1 MPSPPPSSPP
11 TSSHHAGSSRPARRP
26 SGVASVGGPPP
37 FGQHPGA
44 TTRPGSARPLAPS
57 ATAGPSFASAWP
69 PRAAGTA
76 AGARAEADA
85 RGFGASGGGA
95 AQSCFE
101 RGPAPSFASASE
113 QRALVAAA
121 AAAAVAS
128 GAFLPGGGGGQDG
141 ASPGKSSGEGLSGP
155 AAVAAVE
162 EGEAGAGSTSPL
174 APRPLSDAA
183 DPGSIPSPPR
193 RVRRRVDDDGVM
205 AIAAAQHQPPP
216 PRRPAAARR
225 LDWPGGADR
234 TLRGARVPGR
244 VPVPVRVA
252 GVAGPYHR
260 RDPLEAEE

>member
-85 RGFGASGGGA
+85 RGFGASEGGGA

-174 APRPLSDAA
+174 APRPLSDAT
-183 DPGSIPSPPR
+183 DHGSIPSPPR

-205 AIAAAQHQPPP
+205 AMAAAQHQPPP
-216 PRRPAAARR
+216 PAARPR
-225 LDWPGGADR
+225 RAASTGPAGLTAPCGAR
-234 TLRGARVPGR
+234 ACRGACRCLC
-244 VPVPVRVA
+244 A
-252 GVAGPYHR
+252 
-260 RDPLEAEE
+260 